1 MVEIFL
7 LGNKLHEFVVQAF
20 YCRELLKI
28 KLVKRL
34 FRRFV
39 EQDFCLM
46 LGKEILRVTGFPVCR
61 INFTSLREVYDLRF
75 KLRYFLNTCFCT
87 LKATPH
93 KTKGLEK
100 S

>member
-7 LGNKLHEFVVQAF
+7 LGNKPRELIIQAF
-20 YCRELLKI
+20 YRWELLKI

-34 FRRFV
+34 FRNFV

-75 KLRYFLNTCFCT
+75 KLRYFLNPRFCR
-87 LKATPH
+87 LD
-93 KTKGLEK
+93 LIRQLMVF
-100 S
+100 